1 MDHGR
6 PYSLLVI
13 VCVYEEKKS
22 LSIKSVDINK
32 NFPTLISM
40 EVATPPVSPLCR
52 YVQYFARNL
61 YFLVCEIPRGIE
73 RTRRVIAY

>member
-1 MDHGR
+1 MDHDR

-22 LSIKSVDINK
+22 LSIKSVDIIK

-40 EVATPPVSPLCR
+40 EVATPPVSP
-52 YVQYFARNL
+52 
-61 YFLVCEIPRGIE
+61 P
-73 RTRRVIAY
+73 